1 MQDYEKPAIWPKNMK
16 MLRMIKDNKEVL
28 INEALEDIL
37 LYYIRR
43 EQPELLLVLNLQEG
57 EYAER
62 A

>member
-16 MLRMIKDNKEVL
+16 MLRLIKDNKEVL

-37 LYYIRR
+37 VYYICR
-43 EQPELLLVLNLQEG
+43 EQPELLPVLNLQEG
-57 EYAER
+57 ECAGR